1 MAGETCPF
9 PKSDDPRSVDVS
21 TISSMTAEEESAK
34 VTWPRRFS
42 KYSSQSFLD
51 PTDIALQLVFN
62 QVIGGHK
69 LAAIQSLLRTI
80 SLSIEM
86 ILCSVKLQTCAQ
98 STLQSN
104 KACLSSLSQN
114 EQIPQSNLGVPI
126 PLRSM
131 RLSWTKAQGITF
143 HGNDGEVKFGTLS
156 FTMMMAFTFHS

>member
-1 MAGETCPF
+1 MGFGKIKGSKPRIEGTMAAPTYIDDEVDPVTTCNARTRGANPSMAGGTCPF
-9 PKSDDPRSVDVS
+9 PKSDDPRSADVS

-62 QVIGGHK
+62 WVIGGHK

-86 ILCSVKLQTCAQ
+86 IPCSVKL
-98 STLQSN
+98 
-104 KACLSSLSQN
+104 
-114 EQIPQSNLGVPI
+114 
-126 PLRSM
+126 
-131 RLSWTKAQGITF
+131 
-143 HGNDGEVKFGTLS
+143 
-156 FTMMMAFTFHS
+156 